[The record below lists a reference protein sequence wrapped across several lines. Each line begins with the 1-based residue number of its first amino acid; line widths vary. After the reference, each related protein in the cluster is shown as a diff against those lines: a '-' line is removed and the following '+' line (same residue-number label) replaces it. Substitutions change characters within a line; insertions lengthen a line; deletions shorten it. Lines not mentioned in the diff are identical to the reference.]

1 LVIVQEDGIEVLP
14 DHSISV
20 GECLCDRIN
29 RINFGSVVTIWL
41 HIARENRM
49 EEDLCLRVFHEP
61 VKNGLDSLRDH
72 FGGLISVSNV
82 VRANQH
88 HDDFRLNID
97 DLTLINAPQNV
108 LRAIRT
114 NPKVCGF
121 VTRELGLENRLTRTL
136 PTLGD

>member
-14 DHSISV
+14 DHSLSI
-20 GECLCDRIN
+20 GEGLRDRVDCVY
-29 RINFGSVVTIWL
+29 FCSVVAIRLDITG
-41 HIARENRM
+41 EDSM
-49 EEDLCLRVFHEP
+49 EKNLRLGVFNET
-61 VKNGLDSLRDH
+61 VKNGLDSLSDH
-72 FGGLISVSNV
+72 FSSLIPITDV

-88 HDDFRLNID
+88 HDYLRLNID